1 MNIPLAQQLTP
12 IFWIATAAFLGWGF
26 YRARN
31 RGKAATWV
39 WLQTL
44 MLILPWVISLGLLTL
59 GVVLNLAGLIL
70 LLLVFTVIYI
80 LLGRKVRQLKAQ
92 EWESNRSQQFFEIT
106 TDPKSD
112 QMEDPT
118 MDPNTFFS
126 GMDPAE
132 FEAVSRI
139 FSLDSFF
146 VTETIPYNE
155 GVIFKG
161 NLRTDPAEALA
172 HLNERLT
179 AAVGDRYQLFLLE
192 DQQQKPTV
200 VVLPS
205 GTTYQK
211 TRPEATF
218 FAVALALAS
227 ILTTLEIGA
236 NLWGFSLFN
245 TPSRW
250 LQALPFASGIIG
262 ILLLHEL
269 GHRWMANRYGV
280 KLSPPFFIPS
290 VGIGTLGTLNRLETP
305 TATRKVLFDIAI
317 AGPVVSGVLSLAILF
332 LGLWLSPE
340 QGSIP
345 LSSNFFQSSILVG
358 TLTHTFLDD
367 QLLTGVVLVHPL
379 VPVGWI
385 SLAITA
391 LSLLPAGQL
400 DGGRI
405 VQAVYGRKTAARAT
419 FITLIVLGIGAITN
433 PLALYWAL
441 LILFIAREPERPPMN
456 EISETDEGR
465 DALALLSLFFMALTL
480 LPIPPGLAKILHLL
494 P

>member
-1 MNIPLAQQLTP
+1 MNLSLAQQLTP
-12 IFWIATAAFLGWGF
+12 IFWIATAGFLGWGL

-31 RGKAATWV
+31 RGKVATWI

-44 MLILPWVISLGLLTL
+44 MLILPWVIFLGLLTFS
-59 GVVLNLAGLIL
+59 VVINLAGLIL

-80 LLGRKVRQLKAQ
+80 VLGQKVRQLKAQ
-92 EWESNRSQQFFEIT
+92 EWESNRSHQSPEIT
-106 TDPKSD
+106 ADQKSE
-112 QMEDPT
+112 QMDAPT
-118 MDPNTFFS
+118 LDPNSVYT
-126 GMDPAE
+126 GMDLDD
-132 FEAVSRI
+132 FKAVTRI

-161 NLRTDPAEALA
+161 NLRSDPAEALA

-179 AAVGDRYQLFLLE
+179 AALGDRYQLFLLE
-192 DQQQKPTV
+192 DQQQRPTV
-200 VVLPS
+200 VVLPRA
-205 GTTYQK
+205 TTDQK
-211 TRPEATF
+211 TRPEAKF
-218 FAVALALAS
+218 FAGILAIAS
-227 ILTTLEIGA
+227 MLTTLEIGA

-250 LQALPFASGIIG
+250 LQALPFVLGVIG

-269 GHRWMANRYGV
+269 GHRWMADRYGV

-305 TATRKVLFDIAI
+305 TPTRKALFDIAI
-317 AGPVVSGVLSLAILF
+317 AGPVVSGLLSLAILL
-332 LGLWLSPE
+332 LGLWLSPT

-367 QLLTGVVLVHPL
+367 QLLSGVVLVHPL
-379 VPVGWI
+379 VAVGWI

-405 VQAVYGRKTAARAT
+405 VQAVYGRKTAARTT
-419 FITLIVLGIGAITN
+419 FVTLIVLGIGAITN

-480 LPIPPGLAKILHLL
+480 LPVPPGLAKVLHLL
-494 P
+494 Q

>member
-12 IFWIATAAFLGWGF
+12 IFWIATAAFFGWGF

-31 RGKAATWV
+31 RGKAATWA
-39 WLQTL
+39 WLQSL
-44 MLILPWVISLGLLTL
+44 MLILPWVIFLGLLTN

-70 LLLVFTVIYI
+70 LLLVFTVIFI
-80 LLGRKVRQLKAQ
+80 LLGRKVRRLKAQ
-92 EWESNRSQQFFEIT
+92 EWESNRSQHSFEIAVDQN
-106 TDPKSD
+106 TDQVEAPAAGS
-112 QMEDPT
+112 
-118 MDPNTFFS
+118 NTFFT
-126 GMDPAE
+126 GMNPAD
-132 FEAVSRI
+132 FEAITHI

-155 GVIFKG
+155 GAIFKG

-179 AAVGDRYQLFLLE
+179 AAVDDRYQLFLLE

-200 VVLPS
+200 VVLPRS
-205 GTTYQK
+205 TTYQQ
-211 TRPEATF
+211 TRPEAKF
-218 FAVALALAS
+218 FAVALAIAS

-245 TPSRW
+245 FSSRW
-250 LQALPFASGIIG
+250 LQALPFMSGVIG

-305 TATRKVLFDIAI
+305 TPTRKALFDIAI
-317 AGPVVSGVLSLAILF
+317 AGPAVSGVLSLVILF

-345 LSSNFFQSSILVG
+345 LSSNFFRSSILVG
-358 TLTHTFLDD
+358 TLTHAFLDD
-367 QLLTGVVLVHPL
+367 QLLSGVVLVHPL
-379 VPVGWI
+379 VVVGWI

-405 VQAVYGRKTAARAT
+405 VQAIYGRKTAARAT
-419 FITLIVLGIGAITN
+419 FITLIVLGLGAITN

-441 LILFIAREPERPPMN
+441 LILFIAREPERPPLN

-465 DALALLSLFFMALTL
+465 DALALFSLFLMALTL
-480 LPIPPGLAKILHLL
+480 LPVPPGLAKVLHLL
-494 P
+494 Q